1 MLTPTSVWK
10 ADPGPEQIRAP
21 APPITRRPCGVIGQ
35 AAVGVFALRMLN
47 RRGGGKQLRTNY
59 DLRDIQVCAAAKGNN
74 AMNHGTA
81 QNHKYALHRR
91 RLPPAKLNS
100 ISAALGGG
108 ACLPCSA
115 SRKACQSSVMVKDA

>member
-1 MLTPTSVWK
+1 
-10 ADPGPEQIRAP
+10 
-21 APPITRRPCGVIGQ
+21 
-35 AAVGVFALRMLN
+35 MLN

-108 ACLPCSA
+108 GVP
-115 SRKACQSSVMVKDA
+115 SVQCVEESLSVVSHGEGRLTLSIVPRLFFVGSYFII